1 MPAVI
6 GSVTMVMTIVMESSE
21 AMRTIKASE
30 FKAKCLQIMDEVAAT
45 GETVVITKRGL
56 PVAQLTPVRRRP
68 DTLFGALEG
77 SVTILGD
84 IIAPIDV
91 KWDALT

>member
-1 MPAVI
+1 
-6 GSVTMVMTIVMESSE
+6 MVMTMVNYIGE

-84 IIAPIDV
+84 IIAPINV
-91 KWDALT
+91 EWDALA